1 MARLRWGR
9 LRWVIAGVVLA
20 VLVAAVIVAWPVVQ
34 RYTGAAPPAQFYE
47 KVELDPA
54 PARDYPPVLGVAHNA
69 GNNLGT
75 LATALRYGA
84 DVIEIDVISARGQ
97 LVAGRDQPW
106 PWLARQLFR
115 GPTLAQAWDRAAA
128 AGIIKLDLMQADR
141 GFLDDL
147 VAFLAPRAGSRR
159 VMISSRDQSALLY
172 LHSRLPGVTLLFSV
186 AGPDA
191 VHQLQSDPALQ
202 QAIGGVSVFKGLVD
216 ASLVSWVHQHK
227 LLILA
232 WTVNDSQRFNQ
243 LVRLGVDGITTANL
257 AILRAVQEKP

>member
-1 MARLRWGR
+1 VL
-9 LRWVIAGVVLA
+9 VVA
-20 VLVAAVIVAWPVVQ
+20 LVAAVIAVWPLVQ

-47 KVELDPA
+47 KVQPDPA
-54 PARDYPPVLGVAHNA
+54 LARDYPRVLGVAHNA
-69 GNNLGT
+69 GNNPGT
-75 LATALRYGA
+75 LATALHYGA

-115 GPTLAQAWDRAAA
+115 GPTLTQAWDQAAA
-128 AGIIKLDLMQADR
+128 AGIIKLDLKQADR

-159 VMISSRDQSALLY
+159 VMISSRDQGALLY
-172 LHSRLPGVTLLFSV
+172 LHSRLPEVTLLFTV

-191 VHQLQSDPALQ
+191 VHQLRSYPALQ
-202 QAIGGVSVFKGLVD
+202 KAIGGVSVFQGLVD
-216 ASLVSWVHQHK
+216 ANLVTWIHQHK

-232 WTVNDSQRFNQ
+232 WTVNDSERFNQ
-243 LVRLGVDGITTANL
+243 LVRLGVGGITTANL
-257 AILRAVQEKP
+257 AILRALEKEP